1 MKQRKILLSLITEK
15 NDYQREQATAA
26 RREAD
31 RLGVQLEIVYA
42 DSDPLRQSSQLLDVI
57 FGKGVEKP
65 DIILCAPTGTSMSQ
79 VAQAAVSAGIGWVV
93 LNRDADY
100 MTDLRRDAKVPAFI
114 VTTDQTEIGRIQ
126 GRQFGVLLPKG
137 GNALYLQ
144 LPSGSAASQAR
155 TDGMMATKPANVNI
169 RTLRAQWTEDSAFN
183 AVKAWLQL
191 STSHEAKVSLVAGQN
206 DSLALGARRA
216 FEASMSGAEKEQ
228 WMSLPFLGCDAC
240 PESGQQWVK
249 QGWLA
254 ASVVL
259 PVTAG
264 IALEL
269 AVRAVESGSQ
279 PAQQTIIN
287 PKSFPAL
294 ESLARK

>member
-1 MKQRKILLSLITEK
+1 MKQRKILLSLITDK

-26 RREAD
+26 QREAD
-31 RLGVQLEIVYA
+31 RLGVLLEIIYA
-42 DSDPLRQSSQLLDVI
+42 DSDPLRQSSQLLDAI

-65 DIILCAPTGTSMSQ
+65 DVILCAPAGTSMAQ
-79 VAQAAVSAGIGWVV
+79 VAQAAVSAGIGWGV
-93 LNRDADY
+93 LNRAADY
-100 MTDLRRDAKVPAFI
+100 LTDLRRNAKVPAFV

-137 GNALYLQ
+137 GTVLYLQ
-144 LPSGSAASQAR
+144 LPSGSTASQAR
-155 TDGMMATKPANVNI
+155 TEGMMASKPDNVNI

-183 AVKAWLQL
+183 AVTAWLQL
-191 STSHEAKVSLVAGQN
+191 STSHEAKVGLVAGQN
-206 DSLALGARRA
+206 DGLALGARRA
-216 FEASMSGAEKEQ
+216 FEAGTNGPEKDH

-249 QGWLA
+249 RGWLT

-259 PVTAG
+259 PVSAG
-264 IALEL
+264 VALEL

-279 PAQQTIIN
+279 PVQQTVIK

-294 ESLARK
+294 ESLTAK